1 MVLEY
6 YKKIDKSF
14 FDRGI
19 TIPKKYVSI
28 FLQGKKIKIGT
39 SRKIKIKFCGKL
51 FDASML
57 FINRQG
63 ANPVYQIR
71 WDQNIE
77 LINLLKKEFIQTYFV
92 IKSQEFDSKLSNK
105 YYVTNLLGGN
115 QEVIIFRPF
124 IQNLIELETFIKIT
138 TPYDNIFKKLVE
150 ENVFGWLSKTNR
162 DHLIVKTTE
171 WYKNDVIKHHEDMI
185 YVVYYL
191 IDEKKKELYIG
202 SATRLGDR
210 VKVGRK
216 EIPGWNIFKY
226 DIIHPQY
233 HHLLRRIEFHTI
245 GAFAS
250 LMKNNGNINYFG
262 ISDYKLVN
270 IKWSKKIK

>member
-1 MVLEY
+1 MVFEY

-19 TIPKKYVSI
+19 TIPNKYISV
-28 FLQGKKIKIGT
+28 FLQGKKMKIGT
-39 SRKIKIKFCGKL
+39 SRKIKLKFVSKL
-51 FDASML
+51 YDALIL
-57 FINRQG
+57 FVNRNG
-63 ANPVYQIR
+63 AKPVYQIR
-71 WDQNIE
+71 WDQNIDF
-77 LINLLKKEFIQTYFV
+77 INILKKEFIQTYFV
-92 IKSQEFDSKLSNK
+92 IKSQEFDSRLANK
-105 YYVTNLLGGN
+105 YHVTNLLGGN
-115 QEVIIFRPF
+115 QEVVVFKPINQDIIG
-124 IQNLIELETFIKIT
+124 LETFIKIS
-138 TPYDNIFKKLVE
+138 TPYDNIFKRFVE
-150 ENVFGWLSKTNR
+150 ENVFGWLSQTNR
-162 DHLIVKTTE
+162 DYLIVKTTKWFE
-171 WYKNDVIKHHEDMI
+171 KVEIVKHEDTP

-191 IDEKKKELYIG
+191 IDEKNKELYIG

-250 LMKNNGNINYFG
+250 LMKNNGNIIYFG

-270 IKWSKKIK
+270 KNWSKKIN